1 MVNSTWTKNHISEIW
16 HPNSLTIVYPPC
28 DCKTF
33 LQVQRGGAG
42 SDEFRIVSVGQF
54 RPEKDHRK
62 QLEITRELVAR
73 RGLRGVKAVLI
84 GSCRDEEDDTRVK
97 QLKEYSRE
105 LGITDNVE
113 FLVNASFGRLQEELG
128 RGSVALHT
136 MWNEHFGISLVECMA
151 SGCIMVAH
159 KSGGPL
165 TDIVDTGTDS
175 RTGFLADTVEEFA
188 DCIVSIHSM
197 SMEEREDIISRART
211 SIDRRFSVA
220 CFERELKRVMGPTL
234 DKFSV

>member
-1 MVNSTWTKNHISEIW
+1 M
-16 HPNSLTIVYPPC
+16 
-28 DCKTF
+28 
-33 LQVQRGGAG
+33 
-42 SDEFRIVSVGQF
+42 GQF

-128 RGSVALHT
+128 RGSCCPPYH
-136 MWNEHFGISLVECMA
+136 VE
-151 SGCIMVAH
+151 
-159 KSGGPL
+159 
-165 TDIVDTGTDS
+165 
-175 RTGFLADTVEEFA
+175 
-188 DCIVSIHSM
+188 
-197 SMEEREDIISRART
+197 
-211 SIDRRFSVA
+211 
-220 CFERELKRVMGPTL
+220 
-234 DKFSV
+234 